1 MTIPSRRALF
11 AISSLGLGHATRS
24 LAVILNYL
32 NQGWSITIISSG
44 DALKMLRHELGN
56 NPQVLG
62 NNPQVDFREMVDY
75 PCLERGTGW
84 RLYWYLFLDLLKT
97 WRLIRYEHREL
108 KQIEAGYDFIFSDG
122 RYGFYSRTTPCFILT
137 HQVAF
142 MPPPL
147 LRKTFRLTERVNLFA
162 LRRFDVILI
171 PDFPSSK
178 VNLSGQLSHSK
189 HLARYPHSYV
199 GILSSYD
206 RLNLEQDIDY
216 LFIISGYLLEHKDA
230 FIRSLLKQSVALPG
244 KKVFVLGQQDTGD
257 FSDINSTV
265 ADLEIF
271 PMVDGLTRQKLF
283 NRARR
288 VISRAGYTTIMDLV
302 EHGKRGLLIPT
313 PNQSEQEYLAGYL
326 SAQNYFATT
335 TQNRFIEL
343 EPVLEKCRS
352 TQLFNP
358 PWCTTE
364 SLQKIHACIEPL
376 LGKRFISII
385 VPAHNEEAELPG
397 TLACLLA
404 QNYPAERYEIIVIE
418 NGSSDE
424 TLRIARQIADH
435 AANDR
440 KIIVQQSARGV
451 SKAKNLAL
459 ANTSPVSEWVVICDA
474 DTQLGPLFLRQLN
487 TWLNR
492 ADNSLSVGTCS
503 ILPRPANSAYGRAW
517 FTLYDYIHRW
527 TRTSYA
533 LQIADTTIARSVGF
547 NPELELAEDLLFIRG
562 CLKHGSFFFFP
573 TDQVSTSTRRFVTVG
588 YLRLSLRWMVEALLP
603 MRYKRLWRYDVI
615 R

>member
-11 AISSLGLGHATRS
+11 TISSPELGHATRS

-44 DALKMLRHELGN
+44 DAFNLLRHELGN
-56 NPQVLG
+56 D
-62 NNPQVDFREMVDY
+62 PQVDFKEMVDY

-84 RLYWYLFLDLLKT
+84 RLYWHLFVDLLET

-108 KQIEAGYDFIFSDG
+108 KKIEAG
-122 RYGFYSRTTPCFILT
+122 YGFYSRTTPCFILT

-147 LRKTFRLTERVNLFA
+147 LRQTFRLTERVNLFA

-178 VNLSGQLSHSK
+178 VNLSGLLSHSK
-189 HLARYPHSYV
+189 HLARCPHSYV

-216 LFIISGYLLEHKDA
+216 LFIISGYLLEHKEAA
-230 FIRSLLKQSVALPG
+230 FIRSLLKQSVTLPG
-244 KKVFVLGQQDTGD
+244 KKVFVLGQQDIGD
-257 FSDINSTV
+257 FSDIISTA
-265 ADLEIF
+265 ADLEIL
-271 PMVDGLTRQKLF
+271 PMVDGLKRQKLF

-288 VISRAGYTTIMDLV
+288 VISRAGYTTVMDLV

-313 PNQSEQEYLAGYL
+313 PNQTEQEYLAAYL

-343 EPVLEKCRS
+343 EPVLGECRS

-358 PWCTTE
+358 PWRTAE
-364 SLQKIHACIEPL
+364 SLRKIHACIEPL
-376 LGKRFISII
+376 LDKRFISII

-397 TLACLLA
+397 ALACLLA
-404 QNYPAERYEIIVIE
+404 QGNPAERYEIIVIE
-418 NGSSDE
+418 NGSSDA
-424 TLRIARQIADH
+424 TLRLARQIADH

-440 KIIVQQSARGV
+440 KITVRQSARGV
-451 SKAKNLAL
+451 SKAKNLGL
-459 ANTSPVSEWVVICDA
+459 ANTNPASEWVVICDA
-474 DTQLGPLFLRQLN
+474 DTQLGPSFLRQLN

-503 ILPRPANSAYGRAW
+503 ILPRPATSAYGRAW
-517 FTLYDYIHRW
+517 FALYDYIHRW
-527 TRTSYA
+527 TKTSYA
-533 LQIADTTIARSVGF
+533 LQIADTAIARNVGF
-547 NPELELAEDLLFIRG
+547 NPELEPAEDLLFIKW
-562 CLKHGSFFFFP
+562 CLKHGRFFFFP
-573 TDQVSTSTRRFVTVG
+573 TDQVSTSTRCFVTVG
-588 YLRLSLRWMVEALLP
+588 YLRLSLRWIVEALLP
-603 MRYKRLWRYDVI
+603 MRYKRLWRYHVI